1 MIRRRGGAEVT
12 GARVRSW
19 VIVGSVLAL
28 AGLLFVASGRHALQS
43 GSRQPQDI
51 AALVQAE
58 SARVSE
64 MSERASALNREI
76 NALTLSDR
84 TGTDVPRVD
93 PPIAEWEGVAA
104 GSSPVAGP
112 GLTVTLDDAPASSLD
127 TAPGNPQPNDL
138 VVHQQDLQNVINA
151 LWVGG
156 AEAMTLQ
163 GERVTSTSAFRCSG
177 NILLLHGK
185 VFSPPYEV
193 TVIGDQE
200 ALSQAL
206 EDDKGVQNYRA
217 YVDWVH
223 LGWGVRTHDQVEV
236 PASQSGGDLRYARVP
251 EGTDVFT

>member
-1 MIRRRGGAEVT
+1 VIRRSGGTEIT

-19 VIVGSVLAL
+19 IVVGAVLAV
-28 AGLLFVASGRHALQS
+28 AGLLFVASGRHALLA

-51 AALVQAE
+51 AALVEAE
-58 SARVSE
+58 SGRVTE
-64 MSERASALNREI
+64 LAEQASALNREI
-76 NALTLSDR
+76 NSLTLSDR
-84 TGTDVPRVD
+84 SGADLPQVD
-93 PPIAEWEGVAA
+93 PSIAGREGVAS
-104 GSSPVAGP
+104 GSAAVSGP

-127 TAPGNPQPNDL
+127 TVPGNPQPNDL

-185 VFSPPYEV
+185 VFSPPYQV
-193 TVIGDQE
+193 TVIGDPE
-200 ALSQAL
+200 ALAQAL
-206 EDDKGVQNYRA
+206 EDDEGVQNYRA

-223 LGWGVRTHDQVEV
+223 LGWGVRTHDHVEV
-236 PASQSGGDLRYARVP
+236 PASQSTGELRYARVP
-251 EGTDVFT
+251 EGTDVFA

>member
-1 MIRRRGGAEVT
+1 MIRFGGGAEVT

-19 VIVGSVLAL
+19 VIVGGVLAL

-51 AALVQAE
+51 AELVQAE
-58 SARVSE
+58 SARVGELSE
-64 MSERASALNREI
+64 QASALNREI
-76 NALTLSDR
+76 NLLTSDDR
-84 TGTDVPRVD
+84 TGGNVPQVE
-93 PPIAEWEGVAA
+93 PPVAEREGVAA
-104 GSSPVAGP
+104 GSAPVRGP

-127 TAPGNPQPNDL
+127 TVPGNPQPNDL

-193 TVIGDQE
+193 TAIGDQE
-200 ALSQAL
+200 ALAQAL

-223 LGWGVRTHDQVEV
+223 LGWGVQTHDQIEV
-236 PASQSGGDLRYARVP
+236 PASQSSGELRYARVP
-251 EGTDVFT
+251 EGTDVFA